1 VSPLPP
7 GRHSNGP
14 EPVAQHYESEEQ
26 AALNAM
32 YRRRMVVVILRNVS
46 DADDLV
52 FLTAALEL
60 DQELDELATTS
71 ERQRLIAAARE
82 RLELT
87 LPGPADD
94 R

>member
-1 VSPLPP
+1 MSPLPP
-7 GRHSNGP
+7 GRSSNNQGYQ
-14 EPVAQHYESEEQ
+14 EYTAESDEQ
-26 AALNAM
+26 QRLNAM

-87 LPGPADD
+87 VPGPADD